1 VKEELRKL
9 LRREVN
15 TLRQEKEILRKAWL
29 RSPWPSLPGRR
40 SGVGEFLQAYRSKE
54 KASYPVEMLCRM
66 LGVSKSGYYAWRD
79 RSPALGELARTSSS
93 PRRSARSIV
102 GAARLTD
109 IRECTPNSVRSG
121 SVAVEGE

>member
-1 VKEELRKL
+1 VSLFKL
-9 LRREVN
+9 
-15 TLRQEKEILRKAWL
+15 IDA
-29 RSPWPSLPGRR
+29 
-40 SGVGEFLQAYRSKE
+40 E
-54 KASYPVEMLCRM
+54 KASYPIAVLCRM